1 MIPKL
6 LSLASEEIPN
16 FALAVILLLPSLPDL
31 VVMRITP
38 LAARE
43 P

>member
-16 FALAVILLLPSLPDL
+16 FALPVILLFPSLPDF
-31 VVMRITP
+31 VVISITP